1 VLYLCVYDADFYSS
15 YSCEGMYLM
24 VFISFFQDYMIVFEE
39 EVLPTADFLQ
49 FMAQCLDVI
58 MKDSSLIGVS
68 AWNDNGQCHID

>member
-1 VLYLCVYDADFYSS
+1 
-15 YSCEGMYLM
+15 
-24 VFISFFQDYMIVFEE
+24 MIVFEE